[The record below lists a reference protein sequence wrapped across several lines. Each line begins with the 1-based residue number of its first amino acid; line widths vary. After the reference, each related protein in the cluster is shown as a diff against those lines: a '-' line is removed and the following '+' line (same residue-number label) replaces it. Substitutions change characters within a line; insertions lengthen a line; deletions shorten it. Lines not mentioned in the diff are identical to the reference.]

1 MSRREALLT
10 HPLVKAARDPVGSAR
25 MAKRL
30 AAFVG
35 LTTTHLRRVPDEVE
49 QVHMNILANEWA
61 RVLLDGMGLALHKE
75 GEAAGNPGALLIS
88 NHRSYIDI
96 IALLAATPC
105 CFLAKGDVADWP
117 VLGRAAVRAGT
128 IFVDRKAKNSREEA
142 RRIMRELLEAG
153 HTVVVFPEGTTY
165 RGPGCEEFRIGS
177 FEVACE
183 AGVPILPV
191 ALEYADPDDA
201 WGDESFLEH
210 FTERF
215 RQPAVNVHVHFGP
228 AIHGLEPLD
237 AMHATHDWIS
247 TRLNHLW
254 REILRHR

>member
-1 MSRREALLT
+1 
-10 HPLVKAARDPVGSAR
+10 

-35 LTTTHLRRVPDEVE
+35 LTSVHLRRVPQDVE

-61 RVLLDGMGLALHKE
+61 QVLLDGMGLALHRE
-75 GEAAGNPGALLIS
+75 GEATGNPGALLVS

-105 CFLAKGDVADWP
+105 CFLAKGDVAEWP

-128 IFVDRKAKNSREEA
+128 VFVDRHAKDSRKEA
-142 RRIMRELLEAG
+142 RRMMRELLEAG
-153 HTVVVFPEGTTY
+153 HTVVVFPEGTTF
-165 RGPGCEEFRIGS
+165 RGPGCEEFRVGS
-177 FEVACE
+177 FEVAHE

-191 ALEYADPDDA
+191 ALEYTDPNDA
-201 WGDESFLEH
+201 WGDETFLEH

-215 RQPAVNVHVHFGP
+215 RQPAVNVHIHFGP
-228 AIHGLEPLD
+228 AIHGLEPE
-237 AMHATHDWIS
+237 ASMHATRDWIS
-247 TRLNHLW
+247 SRLNRLW
-254 REILRHR
+254 RDLAHHR